1 MVYIFLTDDL
11 YAKLSAKLLA
21 PHYSL
26 NLCDPEVHDLIFE
39 AVKSRDC
46 EVVGDDEYLHA
57 YFKGKD
63 WFYCPKTWVD
73 APAAV
78 EG

>member
-1 MVYIFLTDDL
+1 MVYIFLTDES

-21 PHYSL
+21 PHASL
-26 NLCDPEVHDLIFE
+26 NLCDPEVYDLILA
-39 AVKSRDC
+39 AVKSG
-46 EVVGDDEYLHA
+46 EVVGDDEYLHE

-73 APAAV
+73 APAAAA